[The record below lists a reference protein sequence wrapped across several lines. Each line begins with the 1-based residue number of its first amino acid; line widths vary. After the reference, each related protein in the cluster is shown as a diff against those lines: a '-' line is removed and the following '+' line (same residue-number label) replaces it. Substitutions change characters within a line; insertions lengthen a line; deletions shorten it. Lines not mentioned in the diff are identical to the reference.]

1 MPENIYLNYL
11 SDLKL
16 TSADKDERHCCEP
29 MLRKFSVLLFLS
41 LLANGVLA
49 YLYHTTNANQYCE
62 PRRNCLNSALP
73 LDSQPIKKI
82 NSMIIKNYS
91 LPNYCSD
98 VQEKWI
104 RAQGRF
110 YVFSTDV
117 MDWNSSRE
125 RCQDLGG
132 DLVIINNEDE
142 QKFLSKKVN
151 GINNYHWIGLTD
163 SQTEGTWLWVD
174 NNPLNN
180 NLWESPPD
188 DWKSENPLDGEDCVI
203 LKGEKWGDVSCLRKE
218 KRICEIPCSVTQI

>member
-1 MPENIYLNYL
+1 MAENIYLNYL
-11 SDLKL
+11 SDTNL

-41 LLANGVLA
+41 LLVNAVLA
-49 YLYHTTNANQYCE
+49 YL
-62 PRRNCLNSALP
+62 CLR

-82 NSMIIKNYS
+82 HSMIIKNHS

-98 VQEKWI
+98 LQEKWI

-110 YVFSTDV
+110 YVLSTDV
-117 MDWNSSRE
+117 MDWNSSRQ

-142 QKFLSKKVN
+142 QDFLSKRVN
-151 GINNYHWIGLTD
+151 GISDYHWIGLTD
-163 SQTEGTWLWVD
+163 SQTEGMWLWVD
-174 NNPLNN
+174 NNPLNASL
-180 NLWESPPD
+180 LWESPPD
-188 DWKSENPLDGEDCVI
+188 DWKSENPLHGEDCVI
-203 LKGEKWGDVSCLRKE
+203 LKGERWGDVSCLRKE

>member
-62 PRRNCLNSALP
+62 PRRNCLNSTLP

-163 SQTEGTWLWVD
+163 SQMEGTWLWVD

-180 NLWESPPD
+180 NLQ
-188 DWKSENPLDGEDCVI
+188 
-203 LKGEKWGDVSCLRKE
+203 VSF
-218 KRICEIPCSVTQI
+218 

>member
-1 MPENIYLNYL
+1 MAENIYLNYL
-11 SDLKL
+11 SDTKL

-41 LLANGVLA
+41 LLVNAVLA
-49 YLYHTTNANQYCE
+49 YLC
-62 PRRNCLNSALP
+62 LP

-82 NSMIIKNYS
+82 HSMIIKNHS

-98 VQEKWI
+98 LQEKWI
-104 RAQGRF
+104 RTQGRF

-117 MDWNSSRE
+117 MDWNSSRQ

-132 DLVIINNEDE
+132 DLVIINNEDKQE
-142 QKFLSKKVN
+142 FLSKRVN
-151 GINNYHWIGLTD
+151 GVSDYHWIGLTD
-163 SQTEGTWLWVD
+163 SQTEGMWLWVD
-174 NNPLNN
+174 NNPLNTSL
-180 NLWESPPD
+180 LWESPPD
-188 DWKSENPLDGEDCVI
+188 DWKSENHLHGEDCVI

>member
-1 MPENIYLNYL
+1 MAENIYLNYL
-11 SDLKL
+11 SDTNL

-41 LLANGVLA
+41 LLVNAVLA
-49 YLYHTTNANQYCE
+49 YL
-62 PRRNCLNSALP
+62 CLR

-82 NSMIIKNYS
+82 HSMIIKNHS

-98 VQEKWI
+98 LQEKWI

-110 YVFSTDV
+110 YVLSTDV
-117 MDWNSSRE
+117 MDWNSSRQ

-142 QKFLSKKVN
+142 QEFLSKRVN
-151 GINNYHWIGLTD
+151 GISDYHWIGLTD
-163 SQTEGTWLWVD
+163 SQTEGMWLWVD
-174 NNPLNN
+174 NNPLNTSL
-180 NLWESPPD
+180 LWESPPD
-188 DWKSENPLDGEDCVI
+188 DWKSENPLHGEDCVI
-203 LKGEKWGDVSCLRKE
+203 LKGERWGDVSCLRKE